1 MMTEAKYFLAG
12 VTLAGWRQADGTLLS
27 PSGEMFMQDFPET
40 VELKGC
46 VFTLESVS
54 QAGLYGRRLALPGD
68 PRGVFENAEYV

>member
-1 MMTEAKYFLAG
+1 MMMESKYFLAG
-12 VTLAGWRQADGTLLS
+12 VTLAGWRQADGTLRS
-27 PSGEMFMQDFPET
+27 PSGEVMRDFPET

-54 QAGLYGRRLALPGD
+54 QAGLYGQCLSLPGD